1 MAEHCRVELNLDDN
15 QQIIFR
21 GIYALINLICISAS
35 IGILSKRV
43 AKQSDD
49 AMSRV
54 LKKPYYL
61 GVLDNLHMKTT
72 ISGYKSRF
80 SLTQNV
86 CFDIF
91 FFYNVFDYKCS
102 CTQVIVLAL
111 HLHPE
116 IAS

>member
-54 LKKPYYL
+54 LKKTYYL
-61 GVLDNLHMKTT
+61 GVLDNLHMK
-72 ISGYKSRF
+72 IAIAIYKSRF

-86 CFDIF
+86 F
-91 FFYNVFDYKCS
+91 FNNLLEFKS
-102 CTQVIVLAL
+102 
-111 HLHPE
+111 
-116 IAS
+116 